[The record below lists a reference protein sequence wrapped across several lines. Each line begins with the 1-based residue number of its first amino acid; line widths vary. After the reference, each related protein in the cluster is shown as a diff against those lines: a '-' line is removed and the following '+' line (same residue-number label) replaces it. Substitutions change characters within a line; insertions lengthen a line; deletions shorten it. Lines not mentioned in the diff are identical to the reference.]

1 MSNTYKLNLPSD
13 LILFWQYVH
22 RETESSV
29 TEQRIEEIYKALRNH
44 LCKSTGSLPGVNRRE
59 DLEEAVSDYIWSLLT
74 EEICP
79 SHIEKVA
86 WLSNN
91 FRRYLAHKRNRVQ
104 YELNEIL
111 NTALRTLEINGV
123 IKRDV
128 NSQDKYIRKYTLF
141 TFSSNNSGEI
151 ASRENYRKNQGNVP
165 QYTTQMRGGT
175 LEHSR
180 IITPSDALLLV
191 QELLHAFG
199 DNCWTCQDDLF
210 WAMQNHVPEQMNVVP
225 MESVSPD
232 GEKES
237 IDPAEENSDQ
247 YIYEFTQEQVQRI
260 AWENAQTVWQRICK
274 VNNEVF
280 CLYLLPKNMG
290 KSITQKQ
297 FGCTSTV
304 SDQVDKM
311 EKILREEWQEYS
323 HMEKKQELRL
333 VFRQIFEFLHGRCTE
348 NGYNPGLLN
357 TDEEKGEANE

>member
-1 MSNTYKLNLPSD
+1 MDNNYKLDLPSD
-13 LILFWQYVH
+13 LILIWQYVH
-22 RETESSV
+22 GKTESSV
-29 TEQRIEEIYKALRNH
+29 AEQRIGEIYNALRDH
-44 LCKSTGSLPGVNRRE
+44 LRKSAGSLPGLNRKD
-59 DLEEAVSDYIWSLLT
+59 DLDEAVCDYISGLLT
-74 EEICP
+74 EKTCP
-79 SHIEKVA
+79 SHIEKEA
-86 WLSNN
+86 WLSNS
-91 FRRYLAHKRNRVQ
+91 FRGYLANKRNRVQ
-104 YELNEIL
+104 YELNGIL
-111 NTALRTLEINGV
+111 NTALRALEKNGV

-128 NSQDKYIRKYTLF
+128 NSQNKRIRKYTLF

-180 IITPSDALLLV
+180 IITPSDALSLV

-199 DNCWTCQDDLF
+199 DDCWTCQDDLL
-210 WAMQNHVPEQMNVVP
+210 WAMKNHVPEQMNVVP

-232 GEKES
+232 GEKVS
-237 IDPAEENSDQ
+237 IDPAEDKSDQ
-247 YIYEFTQEQVQRI
+247 YIYEFTLEQAQRI

-290 KSITQKQ
+290 KSITLKQ
-297 FGCTSTV
+297 FGSTSTV

-333 VFRQIFEFLHGRCTE
+333 VFRKIFEFLHGRCTE

-357 TDEEKGEANE
+357 TDEEKGEGNE

>member
-1 MSNTYKLNLPSD
+1 M
-13 LILFWQYVH
+13 
-22 RETESSV
+22 
-29 TEQRIEEIYKALRNH
+29 
-44 LCKSTGSLPGVNRRE
+44 NRRE

-260 AWENAQTVWQRICK
+260 AWENAQTVWQRLCK